1 MLAIILPCC
10 ILPVYAP
17 HLEPRVVAIG
27 LTPAAVLMPIV
38 LLMAL
43 SSIRLMAVLSLKIL
57 DYFAAV
63 FSTELLSNASSDRP
77 QTEGFMNLFSYAEQ
91 VFVLLQML
99 VIYGVAAAV
108 AFSSPNGAPLHALG
122 PSPSS
127 AAPTASPPTAI
138 IRR

>member
-1 MLAIILPCC
+1 
-10 ILPVYAP
+10 
-17 HLEPRVVAIG
+17 
-27 LTPAAVLMPIV
+27 MPIV
-38 LLMAL
+38 LLMM
-43 SSIRLMAVLSLKIL
+43 SYSNQLMAFFSLKML

-63 FSTELLSNASSDRP
+63 FATALPSNASFDRP
-77 QTEGFMNLFSYAEQ
+77 QKESFMNLFSYAEQ

-122 PSPSS
+122 PSPSF

>member
-1 MLAIILPCC
+1 
-10 ILPVYAP
+10 
-17 HLEPRVVAIG
+17 
-27 LTPAAVLMPIV
+27 MPIV
-38 LLMAL
+38 LLMML
-43 SSIRLMAVLSLKIL
+43 YSNQLMAFFSLKMW

-63 FSTELLSNASSDRP
+63 FAPALPSNVSSDWP
-77 QTEGFMNLFSYAEQ
+77 QKESFMNLFSYAEQ

-122 PSPSS
+122 PSPSF